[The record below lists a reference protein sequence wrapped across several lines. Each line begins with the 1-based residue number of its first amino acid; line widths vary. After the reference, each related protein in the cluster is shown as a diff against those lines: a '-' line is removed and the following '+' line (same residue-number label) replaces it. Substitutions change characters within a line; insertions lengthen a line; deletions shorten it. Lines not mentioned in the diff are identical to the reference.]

1 MGSSSRKK
9 KQVEYDL
16 ELEKVRLI
24 SLALESG
31 FDELSANQ
39 CFDRLVSLY
48 GTQSLTISFSFS
60 LQLIDYYYS
69 R

>member
-1 MGSSSRKK
+1 METGSSSRKK
-9 KQVEYDL
+9 KNNKQVEHDL

-24 SLALESG
+24 SLALEIG

-48 GTQSLTISFSFS
+48 GTQLLTISLSFS
-60 LQLIDYYYS
+60 LN
-69 R
+69 